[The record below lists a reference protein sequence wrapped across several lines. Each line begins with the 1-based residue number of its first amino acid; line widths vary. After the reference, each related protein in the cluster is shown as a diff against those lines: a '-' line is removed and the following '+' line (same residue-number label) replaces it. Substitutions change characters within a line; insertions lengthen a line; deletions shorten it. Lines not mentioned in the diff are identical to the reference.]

1 MEWQPIDTAPK
12 DGRLIIVGH
21 GNGVWVACYDAIFP
35 SGYKPSNPWRSMLL
49 NHDHIRRNHSLE
61 PTHWMPLPK
70 APNGEV
76 SGASRP
82 AGEASSREAAT
93 STVVLEPTAK
103 DK

>member
-70 APNGEV
+70 APNVEV
-76 SGASRP
+76 SGAGTAS
-82 AGEASSREAAT
+82 AGLPGSAT
-93 STVVLEPTAK
+93 ADNETTK
-103 DK
+103 GN

>member
-70 APNGEV
+70 APNALGQG
-76 SGASRP
+76 SAACGASP
-82 AGEASSREAAT
+82 APTSCAAN
-93 STVVLEPTAK
+93 STTNDERTEK
-103 DK
+103 